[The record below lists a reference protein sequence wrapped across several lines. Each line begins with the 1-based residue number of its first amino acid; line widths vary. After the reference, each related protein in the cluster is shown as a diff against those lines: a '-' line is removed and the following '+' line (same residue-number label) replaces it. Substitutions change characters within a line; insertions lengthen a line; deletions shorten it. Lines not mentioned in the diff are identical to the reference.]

1 MGTQPR
7 LSPGANHSVVLSF
20 VKMPDKTEVTFHPI
34 GYVKNGVGETPK
46 RPNWQLETVSDL
58 VVDRKWE
65 EGLEGVEGFSHLI
78 VLFWFDR
85 ISERDVPLRVHPMHR
100 EDLSVTGL
108 FATRAPNRPNRI
120 GETVVTLLQ
129 RKGNVLRVKGLD
141 ALDGT
146 PILDIKPYLRSGDLF
161 PDAAEPDWTA
171 ENHA

>member
-1 MGTQPR
+1 
-7 LSPGANHSVVLSF
+7 
-20 VKMPDKTEVTFHPI
+20 MPEKSEITFSPI
-34 GYVKNGVGETPK
+34 GYVKNGVRETPR

-58 VVDRKWE
+58 IVDRKWE

-85 ISERDVPLRVHPMHR
+85 ISERDVLLKVHPMHR
-100 EDLSVTGL
+100 EDLPVTGL

-120 GETVVTLLQ
+120 GETVVTLVE
-129 RKGNVLRVKGLD
+129 RKGNLLRVKGLD

-146 PILDIKPYLRSGDLF
+146 PVLDIKPYLRSGDLF
-161 PDAAEPDWTA
+161 PDAAEPAWTA